1 MTSQPNLVLLNK
13 GEYFLIR
20 NSILIPNNQE
30 LLVILH
36 QLRHILPEQRKRGIS
51 DYDVGFFQ
59 EFYALS
65 AAKISITLERQYT
78 DFFRIGNAIT
88 ILVALV
94 NQIDRFLA
102 LSLREQIDIL
112 ILVAGSYQFLQAEVL
127 KVVGKVR
134 EEIADAR
141 VVAVA
146 QHGLAAKVLAVVP
159 QLIVDVLQLSI
170 ELILL
175 SLLGLVQIL
184 VCHPVVGF
192 YPHYGAGRFYSAN
205 IQISSE
211 VLPSGA
217 IFGLQLSSC
226 S

>member
-1 MTSQPNLVLLNK
+1 MTSQPNLILLNESK
-13 GEYFLIR
+13 YFLVR
-20 NSILIPNNQE
+20 DGILMSNNQE

-36 QLRHILPEQRKRGIS
+36 QLRHILPEQREWRVG
-51 DYDVGFFQ
+51 DDDVGFFQ
-59 EFYALS
+59 EFNALS
-65 AAKISITLERQYT
+65 AAEISITLERQHT
-78 DFFRIGNAIT
+78 DFFRIGNVVT

-102 LSLREQIDIL
+102 LTLREQIDIL

-127 KVVGKVR
+127 EVVGKVR

-170 ELILL
+170 KLILL

-192 YPHYGAGRFYSAN
+192 YPHYDAGRFYSAN
-205 IQISSE
+205 IAISSE